1 VADDKDEAA
10 ADVPAD
16 PDLGDAELDDV
27 ELTESEK
34 VAVAAA
40 QARPTRKAAKA
51 VESSRSGKGRATK
64 KRSQGDE
71 PEKKKRTTPAQFVR
85 EAIAEL
91 KKVVWPTWPQ
101 LQQYFVV
108 VLVFVLIMITYVF
121 FLDLGLGAAIL
132 KIFG

>member
-1 VADDKDEAA
+1 MADDKDKAA

-51 VESSRSGKGRATK
+51 AESSSSGKGRATK
-64 KRSQGDE
+64 KRAEASE
-71 PEKKKRTTPAQFVR
+71 SEKTKRTTPLQFVR
-85 EAIAEL
+85 EAIVEL
-91 KKVVWPTWPQ
+91 KKVVWPTWSQ

-108 VLVFVLIMITYVF
+108 LLVFVLIMITYVF
-121 FLDLGLGAAIL
+121 FLDLGLGALIL

>member
-1 VADDKDEAA
+1 M
-10 ADVPAD
+10 
-16 PDLGDAELDDV
+16 
-27 ELTESEK
+27 
-34 VAVAAA
+34 AAA

-51 VESSRSGKGRATK
+51 AESSASGKGRATK
-64 KRSQGDE
+64 KRSQASE
-71 PEKKKRTTPAQFVR
+71 PEKKKRTTPLQFVR

-108 VLVFVLIMITYVF
+108 VLVFVLIMITIVF
-121 FLDLGLGAAIL
+121 FLDLGLGALIL